1 MKFLLD
7 HFQKTIYD
15 PSVFDLNDLFTRT
28 YEDAALKIA
37 TLQKGLFKQI
47 CLELEYTTVWSF
59 PERGSWATHKSD
71 YRGNFAPQIA
81 RNIIEMYSRKGD
93 TVLDPMVGAGTTLIE
108 TKLLTRDAVGV
119 DINPQAV
126 ELTKAAICFEHRPA
140 SRQEVKVGDAR
151 DLSFL
156 EDNSIDLVLTH
167 PPYMNIIKYS
177 DGKIAEDLSNI
188 GSLPIFCDQIEI
200 IAGELFRVLKADK
213 YCAILIGDTR
223 KGRHYVPLAFRVLE
237 RFLKVGF
244 VLKEDIIKVQH
255 HCKYTERWRWK
266 AKQDGFYL
274 IMHEHLFV
282 FRKPRA
288 GEDLS
293 RLRYSRSIDY

>member
-1 MKFLLD
+1 MSGTAKPKFSN
-7 HFQKTIYD
+7 KEIG
-15 PSVFDLNDLFTRT
+15 PLFW
-28 YEDAALKIA
+28 EP
-37 TLQKGLFKQI
+37 
-47 CLELEYTTVWSF
+47 EYTTVWSF
-59 PERGSWATHKSD
+59 PQRGDWATHNAG

-81 RNIIEMYSRKGD
+81 RNIIEMYSKKGD
-93 TVLDPMVGAGTTLIE
+93 MILDPMVGAGTTLIE
-108 TKLLTRDAVGV
+108 AKLLARNAVGL
-119 DINPQAV
+119 DINPGAV
-126 ELTKAAICFEHRPA
+126 ELAESALRFKHHPA
-140 SRQEVKVGDAR
+140 SEQQVKVADAR

-156 EDNSIDLVLTH
+156 GDESFDLVLTH

-177 DGKIAEDLSNI
+177 DGRIAGDLSNI
-188 GSLPIFCDQIEI
+188 GSLPKFCDQIEI
-200 IAGELFRVLKADK
+200 IAGQLFRVLKQDK

-255 HCKYTERWRWK
+255 HCKSTERWRPK
-266 AKQDGFYL
+266 AKQGGFYL

-282 FRKPRA
+282 FRKPVN

-293 RLRYSRSIDY
+293 RIRYSRAID